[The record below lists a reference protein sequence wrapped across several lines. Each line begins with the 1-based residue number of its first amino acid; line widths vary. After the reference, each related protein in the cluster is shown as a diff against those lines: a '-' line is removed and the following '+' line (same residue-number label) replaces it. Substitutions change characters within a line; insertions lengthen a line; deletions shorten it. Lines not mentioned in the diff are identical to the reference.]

1 MASGENIEVL
11 DLAQTELR
19 DVNARLQGDGGS
31 VDGTQ
36 TGGFFRVINPRGA
49 HALACGLDSEIEVE
63 VEGHTG
69 YYCAGMNQKAKIVIN
84 GNAGQGVAENMMS
97 GEVRVSGDV
106 SQSAGATAHGGLL
119 VIEGNAAARC
129 GISLKGGDIVV
140 KGNVGHM
147 SMFMAQAGTLVVLGD
162 AGDALGDSLYE
173 AQIYVRGSADNLG
186 ADCIEKEMRDEH
198 REKLRA
204 LLDKAGCSDVDVAEF
219 KRYGSARALYNFKPD
234 NVDAY

>member
-1 MASGENIEVL
+1 MTSGANIEVL

-19 DVNARLQGDGGS
+19 DVNARLQGDS
-31 VDGTQ
+31 EPS
-36 TGGFFRVINPRGA
+36 GGFFRVVNPRGA

-63 VEGHTG
+63 IEGHTG
-69 YYCAGMNQKAKIVIN
+69 YYCAGMNQKAKVVVK

-97 GEVRVSGDV
+97 GEVRVTGDV

-198 REKLRA
+198 REKLRG
-204 LLDKAGCSDVDVAEF
+204 LLDKAGCGDVEVSEF
-219 KRYGSARALYNFKPD
+219 KRYGSARELYNFKPD